1 MQLPDEERFDDEAVP
16 QVASQRR
23 RLAWRLE
30 YIALSVAVVVVTILA
45 FTFFYFDVDITRLQ
59 TYGYIGVFAISFIG
73 AASIVLPT
81 PSLAAIL
88 GGGTVL
94 DSLFGLPPFLLVGL
108 VAGAGEALGE
118 FTGYGLGFGGSSAVR
133 ERSFY
138 QLLERWMSR
147 HGTLTM
153 FVFSAIPNPV
163 FDVVGVAAGAVR
175 MPLWRFFFS
184 VLAGKILKDIALA
197 GGGVLVIGLMEKLL
211 E

>member
-1 MQLPDEERFDDEAVP
+1 MQLPDEEPFVDEAVSLGAR
-16 QVASQRR
+16 QKL

-30 YIALSVAVVVVTILA
+30 YIALSLAVVLVILFA

-59 TYGYIGVFAISFIG
+59 TYGYIGVFAISLIG

-81 PSLAAIL
+81 PSVAAIL

-94 DSLFGLPPFLLVGL
+94 NPLLGLPPFLLVGL
-108 VAGAGEALGE
+108 VAGFGEALGE
-118 FTGYGLGFGGSSAVR
+118 FTGYALGFGGGPAVR
-133 ERSFY
+133 ERAFY
-138 QLLERWMSR
+138 QTLERWMIR
-147 HGTLTM
+147 HGMLTM
-153 FVFSAIPNPV
+153 FIFSAIPNPV

-197 GGGVLVIGLMEKLL
+197 GGGVLGIGLIEKLL

>member
-1 MQLPDEERFDDEAVP
+1 MQLPDEEPFVDDAVSLG
-16 QVASQRR
+16 ARQRL

-30 YIALSVAVVVVTILA
+30 YIALSLAVVLVIVFA

-59 TYGYIGVFAISFIG
+59 TYGYIGVFAISVIG
-73 AASIVLPT
+73 AASILLPT
-81 PSLAAIL
+81 PSVAAIL

-94 DSLFGLPPFLLVGL
+94 NPLLGLPPFLLVGL
-108 VAGAGEALGE
+108 VGGFGEALGE
-118 FTGYGLGFGGSSAVR
+118 FTGYALGYGGSPAVR

-138 QLLERWMSR
+138 QTLERWMIR
-147 HGTLTM
+147 HGMLTM

-197 GGGVLVIGLMEKLL
+197 GGGVLGIGLIEKLL